1 MLLIT
6 LPGWSTLLP
15 STGRA
20 PRNGLEG
27 RRGHSLWKNG
37 KVLSHRDGFAPHFN
51 VKILCPDRFTN
62 SGPVS
67 EKVTTKTMHSS
78 AWNDEPPNI
87 GTSTSKRFPRTGLNA
102 GESTTPRSSCLELNF
117 RGSMAET
124 PFSQEVCDH
133 LRHQLRSCF
142 LPP

>member
-1 MLLIT
+1 MNAENDWQKFGLNFAVHFFNIKHETCTLKKLLVKCHTVMLNFDET
-6 LPGWSTLLP
+6 
-15 STGRA
+15 R
-20 PRNGLEG
+20 
-27 RRGHSLWKNG
+27 
-37 KVLSHRDGFAPHFN
+37 N